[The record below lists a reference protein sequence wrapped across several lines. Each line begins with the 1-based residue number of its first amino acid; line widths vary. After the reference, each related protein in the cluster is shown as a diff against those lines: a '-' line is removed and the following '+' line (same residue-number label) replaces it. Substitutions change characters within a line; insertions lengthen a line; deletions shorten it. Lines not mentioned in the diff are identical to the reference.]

1 MTSWPPS
8 THAWK
13 KSSNEIMTTDDH
25 THLVHHRTEF
35 DDWRSLTIGV
45 YMALV
50 GYAVM
55 VGLPVISTA
64 WVDNLGFSE
73 VEVGRVA
80 GADLGGLAIGAVL
93 AALFVAKVDRR
104 HLAVFAAVLT
114 IAANALCMVYKGYE
128 VTLWLRLLAGTGAGI
143 YTGIAVATI
152 GGHSKPA
159 FAFGVELFAFAG
171 SQGAELALLP
181 YLSMEG
187 IYTTLIV
194 TYVVGLLFISW
205 LPRRPVDKTLD
216 VEIDVEEP
224 SGEHHVEHKHVPAY
238 VPWMVL
244 SAIVLTY
251 INIGAYWTYIELSTV
266 DSAASPEWVAD
277 MLWISSVFSV
287 IGCLFAVLLSNRF
300 GLARPL
306 LVTLVFQASIVV
318 MLVFG
323 ITNFT
328 VAFSMYFF
336 NFCWIFVDIYQS
348 ATIANV
354 DHSGRFPAMIPAA
367 QGLGNFL
374 GPNIAASVLAWNFG
388 YNGVFIMCA
397 SASIAAMLVYLYMY
411 LMLKKTIPALA
422 DAS

>member
-1 MTSWPPS
+1 MTNDGN
-8 THAWK
+8 T
-13 KSSNEIMTTDDH
+13 
-25 THLVHHRTEF
+25 LVHHRTIF
-35 DDWRSLTIGV
+35 DDWRSLTIGI

-64 WVDNLGFSE
+64 WVNNLGFSE
-73 VEVGRVA
+73 IEVGRVA
-80 GADLGGLAIGAVL
+80 GADLGGLAIGAVIS
-93 AALFVAKVDRR
+93 ALFVATVNRR
-104 HLAVFAAVLT
+104 YMAVGAALVT
-114 IAANALCMVYKGYE
+114 IVANALCIVYQTYE
-128 VTLWLRLLAGTGAGI
+128 VTLWLRLLAGVGAGV

-152 GGHSKPA
+152 GGHSRPA
-159 FAFGVELFAFAG
+159 FAFGLELFAFAG
-171 SQGAELALLP
+171 SQGAQLKLMP

-187 IYTTLIV
+187 IYIALIGSF
-194 TYVVGLLFISW
+194 VVGLMFIAW
-205 LPRRPVDKTLD
+205 LPKYPVVKALD
-216 VEIDVEEP
+216 VEVDVEEP
-224 SGEHHVEHKHVPAY
+224 GDQHHVEHKHVPAY

-244 SAIVLTY
+244 AAIVFTY

-266 DSAASPEWVAD
+266 NSDASPEWVAS
-277 MLWISSVFSV
+277 MLWVSSVFSV

-306 LVTLVFQASIVV
+306 LVTLVFQGGIVL

-323 ITNFT
+323 ITNAT
-328 VAFSMYFF
+328 VAFSMFFF
-336 NFCWIFVDIYQS
+336 NFCWIFVDIYQA

-374 GPNIAASVLAWNFG
+374 GPNMAATVLAYGFD
-388 YNGVFIMCA
+388 YDGVFILCA
-397 SASIAAMLVYLYMY
+397 TASIAAMFVYLYMY

-422 DAS
+422 DSS

>member
-1 MTSWPPS
+1 MT
-8 THAWK
+8 HDGR
-13 KSSNEIMTTDDH
+13 E
-25 THLVHHRTEF
+25 LLHHRTEF
-35 DDWRSLTIGV
+35 DDWRSLTIGI
-45 YMALV
+45 YMALA
-50 GYAVM
+50 GYTVM

-64 WVDNLGFSE
+64 WVNNLGLSA

-80 GADLGGLAIGAVL
+80 GADLGGLAIGAVIS
-93 AALFVAKVDRR
+93 AIYVARVDRR
-104 HLAVFAAVLT
+104 YLAAGAASIV
-114 IAANALCMVYKGYE
+114 IAANVLCMYLQSYE
-128 VTLWLRLLAGTGAGI
+128 AMLWLRLAAGIGSGI

-152 GGHSKPA
+152 AGHSKPA
-159 FAFGVELFAFAG
+159 FAFGLELFAFAG
-171 SQGAELALLP
+171 SQGATLKLLP
-181 YLSMEG
+181 FLSMNG
-187 IYTTLIV
+187 VYVVLIA

-205 LPRRPVDKTLD
+205 LPRRPVDKALD

-224 SGEHHVEHKHVPAY
+224 SGKHHVEHKQVPAY

-244 SAIVLTY
+244 AAIVLTY

-266 DSAASPEWVAD
+266 DTAASPEWVAS

-287 IGCLFAVLLSNRF
+287 IGCVFAVLLSNRY
-300 GLARPL
+300 GLSRPL
-306 LVTLVFQASIVV
+306 LVTLVFQASIVL

-323 ITNFT
+323 ITNAT
-328 VAFSMYFF
+328 VAFSMFFF
-336 NFCWIFVDIYQS
+336 NFCWIFVDIYQA

-354 DHSGRFPAMIPAA
+354 DHSGRFPALIPAA

-374 GPNIAASVLAWNFG
+374 GPNIAATVLAYGFG

-397 SASIAAMLVYLYMY
+397 MASIAAMLVYLYMY